1 MSFRSVVVLS
11 IVIPSLA
18 CGGGG
23 ETARTDTAT
32 TATPPASTPAVAAG
46 PDGAT
51 EYIVCQTCH
60 QANGAGL
67 PATYPPLAGS
77 EIVTGDPSMPIAI
90 ILHGLQGEIT
100 VGGQKFNN
108 VMAPWS
114 QLSDAQIAAI
124 LTYERSSWGNTASA
138 VTAEQVAAVRAATS
152 SRAGAWT
159 MAELKQAKLQ

>member
-1 MSFRSVVVLS
+1 MTFTG
-11 IVIPSLA
+11 LA

-23 ETARTDTAT
+23 EAARTDSAATAAPPAATQTATPAT
-32 TATPPASTPAVAAG
+32 TA

-77 EIVTGDPSMPIAI
+77 EIVNGDPSVPIAI

-124 LTYERSSWGNTASA
+124 LTYERSSWGNTSA
-138 VTAEQVAAVRAATS
+138 AVSPEDVAAVRAATA
-152 SRAGAWT
+152 SRSGAWT
-159 MAELKQAKLQ
+159 MAELKSAKLR